1 MADKPSRALVLYGDG
16 LASLVSASHSNLHS
30 FASLS
35 SCGFLSL
42 RSPPSQDSIVD
53 SRAALDFAQ
62 LLDAYDF
69 YIAKK
74 EQSGD
79 AGSTTDLEQSSVP
92 ELSKRFMGLRAG
104 IFSRSPSV
112 SSLASDL
119 SLSTLPLEET
129 DPSELPSKLLA
140 LLGFSEGNVLEASE
154 YDLLLLHVTSETL
167 KTQKVKSAADWLD
180 HLVGGILESAT
191 PGSAVS
197 SRLHMSV
204 VLSYEK
210 LLDRAHMSLI
220 KEMNSDL
227 GLLRPRQSYTMKN
240 GKPLDEIRHNYP
252 MLVAQWQDGVTR
264 RDLVNAFTFEEFNKN
279 GGNLAILAD
288 RFLHEVAFKLWK
300 APKYGA

>member
-16 LASLVSASHSNLHS
+16 LASLISTSQSHLHS

-74 EQSGD
+74 QQSSD
-79 AGSTTDLEQSSVP
+79 AGSTTDLEQSAVP
-92 ELSKRFMGLRAG
+92 ELSKRFIGLRAG
-104 IFSRSPSV
+104 IFSRFPSV

-119 SLSTLPLEET
+119 SLSPLPLEET
-129 DPSELPSKLLA
+129 ELPSKLLA

-154 YDLLLLHVTSETL
+154 YDLLLLHITSEML
-167 KTQKVKSAADWLD
+167 KTQKVKSTADWLD

-210 LLDRAHMSLI
+210 LS
-220 KEMNSDL
+220 
-227 GLLRPRQSYTMKN
+227 
-240 GKPLDEIRHNYP
+240 
-252 MLVAQWQDGVTR
+252 
-264 RDLVNAFTFEEFNKN
+264 
-279 GGNLAILAD
+279 
-288 RFLHEVAFKLWK
+288 EVARVI
-300 APKYGA
+300 P

>member
-16 LASLVSASHSNLHS
+16 LASVISASHSNLHS

-69 YIAKK
+69 YVAKGK
-74 EQSGD
+74 STDAGPTADVEQSF
-79 AGSTTDLEQSSVP
+79 VP
-92 ELSKRFMGLRAG
+92 ELSKRFMGLRAA
-104 IFSRSPSV
+104 IFSSSPSV

-119 SLSTLPLEET
+119 SLSTLPPEET
-129 DPSELPSKLLA
+129 DPSELPSKLLS

-154 YDLLLLHVTSETL
+154 YDLLLLHITTETL
-167 KTQKVKSAADWLD
+167 KTQKEKSAADWLD
-180 HLVGGILESAT
+180 HLVGTILESAT

-210 LLDRAHMSLI
+210 LSDRAPMSLI

-227 GLLRPRQSYTMKN
+227 GLLRPCQSYTMKN
-240 GKPLDEIRHNYP
+240 GKPLDEIRHDYP

-264 RDLVNAFTFEEFNKN
+264 RDLANAFTFEEFNKN
-279 GGNLAILAD
+279 GGNLAMLAD